1 MKLYEVYKQIQ
12 LDEFWNGIEEQL
24 LSEAGEDAGLS
35 SLLSEANQVVFEK
48 FNINP
53 KERVYFIA
61 GSARLYLYPELRTY
75 FGLKPIGDLDV
86 IVPEKQL
93 WVNAGLTNAW
103 NNNGIY
109 RPTNEIEVFNLWL
122 PAKSGEQYAN
132 TQVRDTKTILASA
145 TFVNG
150 YYFMPIRDIVDYK
163 LKLSREKEAVVVNLV
178 AKYMN
183 NGQDKMNILKNIIS
197 LIGKENTKTL
207 FA

>member
-12 LDEFWNGIEEQL
+12 LDEFWGGIEEQL
-24 LSEAGEDAGLS
+24 LTEVGEDAGLS
-35 SLLSEANQVVFEK
+35 SLLGEANQVVFK
-48 FNINP
+48 TFNINP

-61 GSARLYLYPELRTY
+61 GSARLYLHPELRDY
-75 FGLKPIGDLDV
+75 FGLKPIGDLDI
-86 IVPEKQL
+86 IVPEEQL

-122 PAKSGEQYAN
+122 PAKAGGQYAD

-178 AKYMN
+178 TKYMKG
-183 NGQDKMNILKNIIS
+183 GQDKMDILKNIIS
-197 LIGKENTKTL
+197 LIGKENTKAL